1 MANRLAGETS
11 PYLLQHAHN
20 PVDWY
25 PWGPEA
31 LERARAEDRPIFL
44 SIGYAACHWC
54 HVMERESFEN
64 PEIAALM
71 NESFVSIKVD
81 REERPDLD
89 DVYMAAVQAMTGSGG
104 WPMSVFLTPDLK
116 PFFGGTYFPPDD
128 RHGMAGFPRVLA
140 SVADAYRTRRDDV
153 EQQAGMLAS
162 HLQAQL
168 APPAGGTD
176 PERRQLDAAV
186 ARLASSYDAT
196 HGGFGGAPKFP
207 APMTLEFL
215 LRAWRRSGDPATL
228 GMVTRTLD
236 AMADGGIHDQIG
248 GGFAR
253 YSTDAVWLVPHFEKM
268 LYDNALLAHAYLEGH
283 RATGEARH
291 ADVARRT
298 LDFMLAELLTEDG
311 GFASALDADSEGVE
325 GRFSTWTASDFDA
338 ALAEAGLS
346 GDERVALA
354 AHWGIVAAGNWEGVN
369 VPHRPAGADA
379 PSELVERGRAALLA
393 ARARRVRPARDDK
406 QLAAWNG
413 LALRALA
420 HAALV
425 LGDERYATATAALV
439 AFIERRLLRDD
450 DRLWRTARDG
460 RAHTP
465 AFAEDYLAVADGLL
479 VAHGALGGAGPLL
492 LARRLVDRVVADF
505 WDEGSGTFLDTSAE
519 HDRTVAQP
527 RGLVD
532 NATPSA
538 NSLAADVLQRL
549 ALLTGETSYARRAD
563 AILRAIAP
571 ALDRQPSAFGR
582 MLSAVD
588 RRLGDPVDVVVAG
601 SPERPASRCGA
612 RPVSRTCRTSSSPRS
627 KRATSTRRGRCTPG
641 RSCVTGWPPP
651 TRAAATRATSRRT
664 IPRGSPSRSSGS
676 RRLSRAG
683 RREPPFGAGCRGSGR
698 AARSTAT
705 SRASSGRQRQ
715 ARSAM
720 AERGA
725 AARGRRRGR
734 GTRARAASA
743 RRAAGADR
751 GRRAG
756 RHRSRRRAR
765 RPRSRPW
772 HAARTR

>member
-1 MANRLAGETS
+1 MANRLADQTS

-25 PWGPEA
+25 PWGAEA
-31 LERARAEDRPIFL
+31 LERARSQDRPIFL

-64 PEIAALM
+64 AEIAALM
-71 NESFVSIKVD
+71 NEHFISVKVD

-140 SVADAYRTRRDDV
+140 AVADAYRTRRADV
-153 EQQAGMLAS
+153 EEQAGTLAS

-176 PERRQLDAAV
+176 PERQLLDAAAARV
-186 ARLASSYDAT
+186 AASFDAT

-215 LRAWRRSGDPATL
+215 LRAWRGSGDAATL

-236 AMADGGIHDQIG
+236 AMADGGIHDQLG

-283 RATGEARH
+283 RATGSQRY
-291 ADVARRT
+291 ADVARST
-298 LDFMLAELLTEDG
+298 LDFMLAELLTDDG

-325 GRFSTWTASDFDA
+325 GRFYVWSYDEFMAVLSD
-338 ALAEAGLS
+338 AGL
-346 GDERVALA
+346 DDADRRFLA
-354 AHWGIVAAGNWEGVN
+354 DYWGLTAAGNWEGTN
-369 VPHRPAGADA
+369 IPHRPADADA
-379 PSELVERGRAALLA
+379 PGELLERGRSALLA
-393 ARARRVRPARDDK
+393 ARAARTRPARDDK
-406 QLAAWNG
+406 QIAAWNG

-425 LGDERYATATAALV
+425 LGDERYAAASQTLV
-439 AFIERRLLRDD
+439 AFIEGQLLRVD

-479 VAHGALGGAGPLL
+479 VAHGALGSAGPLL
-492 LARRLVDRVVADF
+492 LARRLADRAVADF
-505 WDEGSGTFLDTSAE
+505 WDEPTGTFLDTSAE

-549 ALLTGETSYARRAD
+549 ALLTGEASYARRAD
-563 AILRAIAP
+563 AILRAISP

-582 MLSAVD
+582 MLAAAD
-588 RRLGDPVDVVVAG
+588 RRLGEPIDVVVAG
-601 SPERPASRCGA
+601 RPDD
-612 RPVSRTCRTSSSPRS
+612 
-627 KRATSTRRGRCTPG
+627 G
-641 RSCVTGWPPP
+641 RS
-651 TRAAATRATSRRT
+651 
-664 IPRGSPSRSSGS
+664 
-676 RRLSRAG
+676 L
-683 RREPPFGAGCRGSGR
+683 
-698 AARSTAT
+698 
-705 SRASSGRQRQ
+705 RQ
-715 ARSAM
+715 
-720 AERGA
+720 A
-725 AARGRRRGR
+725 AARPYVPDLVLTAVTDGDEHESWPLHAGKVARDGLATAYACRGYACDEPTHDPAR
-734 GTRARAASA
+734 LAEQVLGLAPRQPTR
-743 RRAAGADR
+743 
-751 GRRAG
+751 
-756 RHRSRRRAR
+756 
-765 RPRSRPW
+765 
-772 HAARTR
+772 